1 MFDGAAFYH
10 SFSCELCSVPFF
22 YGKPLVV
29 CALRVK
35 HRCCSSFLSGKSC
48 REYFAVFVFVCC
60 FSLSVLPTFFDV
72 KSLFVFR
79 AVERLFYLF
88 FAPEGA
94 LFCEKRG
101 KNADFAKKKWK
112 MFCS

>member
-1 MFDGAAFYH
+1 MGIFCSLCVCMLF
-10 SFSCELCSVPFF
+10 FSVGS
-22 YGKPLVV
+22 
-29 CALRVK
+29 AR
-35 HRCCSSFLSGKSC
+35 
-48 REYFAVFVFVCC
+48 
-60 FSLSVLPTFFDV
+60 FFDV

-94 LFCEKRG
+94 LFYEKRG